1 MSDHPTIRLC
11 KISDLGMSLQLA
23 HLPQLVARQ
32 PLHFLQPRVRWRPPQ
47 LLGDPESEGT
57 ELCLGRVV
65 FGPVGVF
72 PGLSGKKKV
81 LVSRSDSSCSRLA
94 SRASSSSCF
103 LLSSASNFR
112 SFSRSSPAVTSFE
125 EPATGEVKRFR
136 CC

>member
-11 KISDLGMSLQLA
+11 EISDLGMSLQLA

-47 LLGDPESEGT
+47 LLDEGT

-65 FGPVGVF
+65 FGLVGVF
-72 PGLSGKKKV
+72 PGLSGKKKG